1 MIRLH
6 QFRRTW
12 GIPNQSHFCCK
23 VETYLRF
30 AGLDYEMVSTLPTVA
45 PKGKLP
51 FIEDGANTIADSGF
65 IIQYLKEHYGNPLD
79 DGLSTEQKALAVA
92 IQRMCED
99 HLFWATM
106 YSRWNYSDEN
116 WAVIK
121 DTVFHAAPS
130 PRFTVPF
137 LALFFRWQIR
147 RQIFGH
153 GLGRHQPEEV
163 FRLANDDIASLSV
176 LLGDKPYFFGDT
188 PSSVDACVFGFLINT
203 LGCPIES
210 PIKEYA
216 LSKPNLV
223 NYCDRIMSEYYGD
236 LSKEYKSGDLP
247 KFTIANYLQA
257 AKVSI
262 GLIF

>member
-1 MIRLH
+1 MIKLF

-30 AGLDYEMVSTLPTVA
+30 AGLDYEMVPTLPTVS

-51 FIEDGANTIADSGF
+51 YIEDGENVVADSDF
-65 IIQYLKEHYGNPLD
+65 IIRYLKDKYGDSLD
-79 DGLSTEQKALAVA
+79 GDLTPEQKALGVG
-92 IQRMCED
+92 IQRLCED

-106 YSRWNYSDEN
+106 YSRWNYSAEN

-121 DTVFHAAPS
+121 DTVFHAAPY
-130 PRFTVPF
+130 PKFMHPF
-137 LALFFRWQIR
+137 LETFFRWQIR

-163 FRLANDDIASLSV
+163 FALARDDLDSLAV
-176 LLGDKPYFFGDT
+176 LLGDKPYFFGAT

-210 PIKEYA
+210 PIKDHA

-223 NYCDRIMSEYYGD
+223 RYCDRVMDQYYKG
-236 LSKEYKSGDLP
+236 LSREDKSGDLP
-247 KFTIANYLQA
+247 AFSVADYLKTM
-257 AKVSI
+257 KVTL